1 MIQTVGELLAR
12 IFDGRTCGHMSHS
25 TRAWDHLGPS
35 VDTFTDIE
43 CTWSATPCALGCRS
57 GRLAKGEAWNLG
69 SCVFDRGGSECRSGR
84 IGTRRGPIA
93 LHGRRAV
100 HPAGPGFDPR
110 STTLFSRHPTPGC
123 RSRRPSFSKPIF
135 TSQSVP
141 ERLPP
146 GVGRRNGASHCEAE
160 VRSPRFVLR
169 PAERFE
175 LGTEVRLLLHCG

>member
-1 MIQTVGELLAR
+1 MPGRGAEHPCEDGTCQRRPRRAKALSCQEIASEHCDSGACFGERKTLIAESPCVPKASPWHGFLVTREVYVGLSMIQTIGELLAR

-35 VDTFTDIE
+35 VDTFIDIE

-100 HPAGPGFDPR
+100 HPAGPGFDP
-110 STTLFSRHPTPGC
+110 
-123 RSRRPSFSKPIF
+123 
-135 TSQSVP
+135 
-141 ERLPP
+141 
-146 GVGRRNGASHCEAE
+146 
-160 VRSPRFVLR
+160 
-169 PAERFE
+169 
-175 LGTEVRLLLHCG
+175 